1 MNASSFMMLFD
12 DEATPMMEAVMHHGM
27 VTRFPRC
34 RFETG
39 KAPDPSFENSIISML
54 TAADLEGVAEIRFN
68 DVPSELEAD
77 VQGAFQDLLREARA
91 AQPS

>member
-1 MNASSFMMLFD
+1 MLFD
-12 DEATPMMEAVMHHGM
+12 DDANPMMKVVRQHGM

-39 KAPDPSFENSIISML
+39 KAPNPSFENLVIPML
-54 TAADLEGVAEIRFN
+54 TAADLEGVSEIRFN
-68 DVPSELEAD
+68 DLPSELEAD

-91 AQPS
+91 ARPS